1 MILSV
6 WVPYCSSDVYTG
18 TRNASELTQN
28 RNFHGHYII
37 EAIFDDLIKN
47 TGISQADQVCNI
59 ITKIIDISF
68 LPKGCVEGSL
78 SWSHWY

>member
-47 TGISQADQVCNI
+47 TGISQADQVCNSV
-59 ITKIIDISF
+59 TRIIDLF
-68 LPKGCVEGSL
+68 FAQRLC
-78 SWSHWY
+78 

>member
-47 TGISQADQVCNI
+47 TGISQADQVSNSVI
-59 ITKIIDISF
+59 RIIDIF
-68 LPKGCVEGSL
+68 FAQRLC
-78 SWSHWY
+78 

>member
-47 TGISQADQVCNI
+47 TGISQADQVCNSVI
-59 ITKIIDISF
+59 RIIDIF
-68 LPKGCVEGSL
+68 FAQRLC
-78 SWSHWY
+78 

>member
-47 TGISQADQVCNI
+47 TGISQADQVLSSFSR
-59 ITKIIDISF
+59 IIDLF
-68 LPKGCVEGSL
+68 FAQRLC
-78 SWSHWY
+78 

>member
-18 TRNASELTQN
+18 TRDASELTQN

-47 TGISQADQVCNI
+47 TGISQADQVCNSVTRI
-59 ITKIIDISF
+59 INLCF
-68 LPKGCVEGSL
+68 AQRLC
-78 SWSHWY
+78 